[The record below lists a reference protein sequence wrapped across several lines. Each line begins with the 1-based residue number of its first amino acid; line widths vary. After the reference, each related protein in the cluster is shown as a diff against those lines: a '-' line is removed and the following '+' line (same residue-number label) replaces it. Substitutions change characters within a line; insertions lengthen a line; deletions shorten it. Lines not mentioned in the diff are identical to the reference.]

1 MIPPPLFELTETF
14 FWLLALLYRD
24 GASKGRI
31 MITRTRKTVEEVA
44 REQFDAFEHRE
55 RLLRME
61 ERRERAA
68 RLNLPLVFPRRTYS
82 PPMGANDSAD
92 AQEFV

>member
-1 MIPPPLFELTETF
+1 MIGTRTF
-14 FWLLALLYRD
+14 FGLLILLYTG
-24 GASKGRI
+24 GANKGRI
-31 MITRTRKTVEEVA
+31 MTTRTRKTVEEVA

>member
-1 MIPPPLFELTETF
+1 MIN
-14 FWLLALLYRD
+14 
-24 GASKGRI
+24 
-31 MITRTRKTVEEVA
+31 RTRKTVEEVA
-44 REQFDAFEHRE
+44 REQFDAFERQE

-92 AQEFV
+92 AREFV

>member
-1 MIPPPLFELTETF
+1 MISR
-14 FWLLALLYRD
+14 A
-24 GASKGRI
+24 
-31 MITRTRKTVEEVA
+31 RKTVEEVA
-44 REQFDAFEHRE
+44 REQFDAFERRE

-68 RLNLPLVFPRRTYS
+68 RLKLPIDFPRRFHS
-82 PPMGANDSAD
+82 PPTAASDSAE

>member
-1 MIPPPLFELTETF
+1 MT
-14 FWLLALLYRD
+14 
-24 GASKGRI
+24 
-31 MITRTRKTVEEVA
+31 TRTRKTVEEVA
-44 REQFDAFEHRE
+44 REQFDAFECRE

-68 RLNLPLVFPRRTYS
+68 RLNLPWTYS